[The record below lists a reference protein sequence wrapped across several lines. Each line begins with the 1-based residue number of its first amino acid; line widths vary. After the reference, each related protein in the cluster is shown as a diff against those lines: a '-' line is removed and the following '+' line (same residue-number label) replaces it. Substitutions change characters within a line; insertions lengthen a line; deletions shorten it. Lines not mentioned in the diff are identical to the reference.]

1 MWAKAL
7 RNIGKIDVALK
18 KVEEAIQI
26 YSSDK
31 EAMQV
36 GENVL
41 TGICALKNKQT
52 QNKLTLDYLI
62 YNEYYY

>member
-31 EAMQV
+31 GAMQV
-36 GENVL
+36 GEKVL
-41 TGICALKNKQT
+41 TGICSLKNKQA